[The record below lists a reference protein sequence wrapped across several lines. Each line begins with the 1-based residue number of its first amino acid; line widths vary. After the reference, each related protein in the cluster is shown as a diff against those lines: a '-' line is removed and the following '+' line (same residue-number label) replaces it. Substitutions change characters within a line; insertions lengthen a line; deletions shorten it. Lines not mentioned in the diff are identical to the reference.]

1 MQKINLYIAEL
12 MIIFAFIYKNLE
24 KEGIVMKR
32 MICTMLVI
40 VMLLSLCGCGE
51 KSEAEYHTMIV
62 PLSIM
67 R

>member
-1 MQKINLYIAEL
+1 
-12 MIIFAFIYKNLE
+12 
-24 KEGIVMKR
+24 MKR

-40 VMLLSLCGCGE
+40 VMLLPLCGCGE

>member
-1 MQKINLYIAEL
+1 
-12 MIIFAFIYKNLE
+12 
-24 KEGIVMKR
+24 MKR

-40 VMLLSLCGCGE
+40 VMLLCLCGCGE

>member
-1 MQKINLYIAEL
+1 
-12 MIIFAFIYKNLE
+12 
-24 KEGIVMKR
+24 MKR

-67 R
+67 RYGGEA